1 MSTPQLTVYHKRVM
15 DFASRISVVCFSA
28 SYAISMGAELLR
40 WLADATGSMVSDRF
54 GPGRTGGSYPLF
66 DEPWFIRGTTADRQS
81 VRIPNMREL
90 VHRPGLSLPDP
101 PRPSIERGSIC
112 FARQSYFDRCRDAVT
127 PKDAANIDAGASI
140 IITAHGLFFLMGTVV
155 VVVATAVSIMYLVK
169 LSQLRHGQ
177 VFGPIRL
184 PSLERLDRM
193 NQVSI
198 YFAWPL
204 LTMGLAIGLMLQKLR
219 LDDPKVVSTLVA
231 WVILTILAHYRYR
244 PEHRGQRVAI
254 LTIIAG
260 VAVLVSFLG
269 DPIFGTAHF
278 QRFREGAR
286 S

>member
-1 MSTPQLTVYHKRVM
+1 M
-15 DFASRISVVCFSA
+15 DFASRISVLCFTA

-40 WLADATGSMVSDRF
+40 FVWPTRIVRWLATGSALA
-54 GPGRTGGSYPLF
+54 GLAAHTLF
-66 DEPWFIRGTTADRQS
+66 LM
-81 VRIPNMREL
+81 NL
-90 VHRPGLSLPDP
+90 GLSDGRLPIGNQFE
-101 PRPSIERGSIC
+101 SLIC
-112 FARQSYFDRCRDAVT
+112 VSWLIALVYLYLTIRDRRLSAGVFVLPVSLVLIGVAT
-127 PKDAANIDAGASI
+127 LLPKDAASSADAGASV
-140 IITAHGLFFLMGTVV
+140 IITAHGLFFLFGTVF
-155 VVVATAVSIMYLVK
+155 VVVASAVSIMYLVK
-169 LSQLRHGQ
+169 LSQLRRGR

-193 NQVSI
+193 NQINI
-198 YFAWPL
+198 YLAWPL

-219 LDDPKVVSTLVA
+219 LDDPKVISTLVA

-260 VAVLVSFLG
+260 AAVLVSLLG

-278 QRFREGAR
+278 QPPPREEAR